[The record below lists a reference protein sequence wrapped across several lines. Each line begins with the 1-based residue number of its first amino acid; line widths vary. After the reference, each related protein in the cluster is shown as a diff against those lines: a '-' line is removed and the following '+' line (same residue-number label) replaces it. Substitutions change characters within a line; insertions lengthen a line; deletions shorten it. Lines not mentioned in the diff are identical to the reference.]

1 MLVSAPAR
9 IDLSGGAA
17 DIFGKC
23 TLCSAITLRAYCKIE
38 PSDTFSIHIEGTPVS
53 LDAVPI
59 LKAVIARANPNFTA
73 KISVYSDIPPQ
84 SGLGGSAS
92 ISVALM
98 YGIHILSHREPNLYE
113 IAELTQR
120 AETDAGMLN
129 GYQDWYAAAFGGVLF
144 LDFQKK
150 CNNPIDKEPY
160 ATVEDL
166 SDYMEL
172 QVVVAD
178 SQVTHSSSLSNTL
191 LYQKYMNGSTRIVS
205 LIDRLDT
212 ITREAKKAVVHRDLE
227 KLAGIIKE
235 NQEIIRKL
243 GRSTPENELLID
255 AAYRGGAVACK
266 VTGAGHGGCI
276 AALCSGEK
284 NYKSVKDALCEVTD
298 AVYPVRVDKGVLR
311 MDNGENI

>member
-1 MLVSAPAR
+1 MLISAPAR

-23 TLCSAITLRAYCKIE
+23 TLCSAITMRAYCEIE

-53 LDAVPI
+53 LDTVPM
-59 LKAVIARANPNFTA
+59 LKAVITRTNIDTTA
-73 KISVYSDIPPQ
+73 KISMYSDIPPQ

-92 ISVALM
+92 LSVALM
-98 YGIHILSHREPNLYE
+98 YGLHIFSDKEPNLYE

-144 LDFQKK
+144 LDFRKK
-150 CNNPIDKEPY
+150 CNNPIEKEPY

-172 QVVVAD
+172 HIVVAD
-178 SQVTHSSSLSNTL
+178 SQVSHSSSLSNTL
-191 LYQKYMNGSTRIVS
+191 LYKKYMNGNTRIVS

-212 ITREAKKAVVHRDLE
+212 ITREAKKAVVHKDLE
-227 KLAGIIKE
+227 KLAEIIKE
-235 NQEIIRKL
+235 NQEIIRKF
-243 GRSTPENELLID
+243 GRSAPENELLID

-266 VTGAGHGGCI
+266 VTGSGQGGCI
-276 AALCSGEK
+276 AALCSGAK
-284 NYKSVKDALCEVTD
+284 NQKSVKDALLEVID
-298 AVYPVRVDKGVLR
+298 AVYSVEVDKGVCK
-311 MDNGENI
+311 MEHGK